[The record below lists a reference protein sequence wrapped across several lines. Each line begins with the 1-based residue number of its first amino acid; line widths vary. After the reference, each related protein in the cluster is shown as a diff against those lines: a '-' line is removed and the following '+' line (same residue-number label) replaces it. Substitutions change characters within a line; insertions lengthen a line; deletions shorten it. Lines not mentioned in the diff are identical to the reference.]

1 MADINANAA
10 PVGGFDFR
18 SLINMV
24 GAEGMTWA
32 KTALDKSLGIQQ
44 PINAAPAAAL
54 ATPAAAPAADNS
66 GLMKWGLI
74 AGAAVLVL
82 VLVMRR

>member
-18 SLINMV
+18 SLMNMV

-44 PINAAPAAAL
+44 PTNAAPAAAL
-54 ATPAAAPAADNS
+54 ATPAAAPASDS

-74 AGAAVLVL
+74 AGGAALVL
-82 VLVMRR
+82 ILVMRR